1 MKFRYLKSRILLS
14 FLAVILILGV
24 SIFALGC
31 YVIKED
37 IYDRAQHQ
45 VNRYLDS
52 ARTVY
57 AGEIER
63 IGTAFSMVNFKEDL
77 SSLQEKIKLDY
88 LYRISVQQAAGSPS
102 EIVKKCLEKLEPV
115 GGTRII
121 GKAELFQMPAQL
133 QERCRI
139 PILSTPK
146 ARPSSLVHLE
156 SAMAKECAIPLK
168 DEQGR
173 VAEIIYGGRL
183 INRDTYL
190 VDRIRDL
197 VFGHELYE
205 GKPVGTVTVFQ
216 DDVRIT
222 TNVLNENGQRAIG
235 TRISEDVYKKVV
247 EGGFRWPDRAFVVN
261 EWYLAAYE
269 PIYNV
274 NGTIIGVL
282 YVGIQEKPFNR
293 MAFHILIAFVT
304 VVVLASL
311 LATGIAIWLAGSV
324 GRPLTHLIDAT
335 KKLSLGELGHEVD
348 TQGTILE
355 LNQLAESFNEMSI
368 KLEQRENALK
378 VTNEKL
384 AELNKSY
391 MDLLGFV
398 AHELKGLLSSA
409 IMNAYSIRDGFLGMI
424 NFKQKKAIDSIC
436 RNLDYLAATVRKFLN
451 LSRIERGNLDINR
464 TQFSL
469 WADVFEPSVQTFS
482 KMISD
487 KKMTLQVQMDPEIRV
502 SADLDLMQIV
512 ANNLVN
518 NAAKYGSENGKIVIA
533 AAVAD
538 KKVRVEV
545 YNDGRP
551 ITAEQKSVLFKKF
564 SRLDVPE
571 KKKVKGTGLGLY
583 ITRQIIEAHGGRID
597 VEPREQGNA
606 FVFDIERV

>member
-1 MKFRYLKSRILLS
+1 M
-14 FLAVILILGV
+14 
-24 SIFALGC
+24 
-31 YVIKED
+31 
-37 IYDRAQHQ
+37 
-45 VNRYLDS
+45 
-52 ARTVY
+52 
-57 AGEIER
+57 
-63 IGTAFSMVNFKEDL
+63 
-77 SSLQEKIKLDY
+77 
-88 LYRISVQQAAGSPS
+88 
-102 EIVKKCLEKLEPV
+102 
-115 GGTRII
+115 
-121 GKAELFQMPAQL
+121 GKAELFQMPAEV

-146 ARPSSLVHLE
+146 ARRSSLVRLE
-156 SAMAKECAIPLK
+156 SAMAKECAFPLK
-168 DEQGR
+168 DAQGQ
-173 VAEIIYGGRL
+173 VVEIIYGGRL

-197 VFGHELYE
+197 VFGQELYE

-222 TNVLNENGQRAIG
+222 TNVLNEKGQRAIG
-235 TRISEDVYKKVV
+235 TRVSEDVYKKVA

-261 EWYLAAYE
+261 EWYMAAYE
-269 PIYNV
+269 PIHNV
-274 NGTIIGVL
+274 DGTIIGML
-282 YVGIQEKPFNR
+282 YVGVQEKPFNR
-293 MAFHILIAFVT
+293 MAFHILIAFVV
-304 VVVLASL
+304 VVVLACM
-311 LATGIAIWLAGSV
+311 LAAGVAIWLAGSV

-335 KKLSLGELGHEVD
+335 KKLSLGQLGHEVD

-355 LNQLAESFNEMSI
+355 LNHLAESFNEMSI

-424 NFKQKKAIDSIC
+424 NFKQKRAIDSIC

-464 TQFSL
+464 TPFSL
-469 WADVFEPSVQTFS
+469 WTDVFEPSVQTFA
-482 KMISD
+482 KQISD

-518 NAAKYGSENGKIVIA
+518 NAAKYGCDNGRISVLA
-533 AAVAD
+533 TVAD
-538 KKVRVEV
+538 KRVRVEV

-551 ITAEQKSVLFKKF
+551 ITAEQKSSLFKKF

-583 ITRQIIEAHGGRID
+583 ITRQIIEAHGGHID